1 MILAINIGNTNTVLG
16 CIDGSKCVFV
26 ERISTVKTKTEL
38 EYAIDIKNVLD
49 IYHIKKADLEGGIIS
64 SVVPQIT
71 MVVKAAVEKILK
83 KEVLIVGAGIKTG
96 LNIRIDNPAQLGS
109 DLVVGAVAGIAEY
122 PTPLLIFDMGTA
134 TTISVIDEHAEIL
147 GVVIFPGVRTSLNA
161 LTANAAQLLDVGV
174 EAPPDIIGTNTI
186 DSMKSGIVYG
196 TASMI
201 DGIIERMRERLGR
214 DLTVV
219 ATGGHS
225 AKITPYCRNQVIVNP
240 NLLLEG
246 LYKLY
251 KKNS

>member
-1 MILAINIGNTNTVLG
+1 MILAIDVGNTNIVVGAFDNDKLTF
-16 CIDGSKCVFV
+16 SA
-26 ERISTVKTKTEL
+26 RMSTDKNKL
-38 EYAIDIKNVLD
+38 ADEYAIDLKD
-49 IYHIKKADLEGGIIS
+49 IFALYGMDRPVTGAIIS
-64 SVVPQIT
+64 CVVPQLSDTVRAAIRT
-71 MVVKAAVEKILK
+71 AFKTEALVV
-83 KEVLIVGAGIKTG
+83 GPGIKTG
-96 LNIRIDNPAQLGS
+96 MNIRIDKASELGS
-109 DLVVGAVAGIAEY
+109 DIVADAVSAYASY
-122 PTPLLIFDMGTA
+122 PAPLLIFDMGTA

-161 LTANAAQLLDVGV
+161 RTANAAQLLDVGV

>member
-1 MILAINIGNTNTVLG
+1 MILAIDVGNTNIVVGAFDNDVLTF
-16 CIDGSKCVFV
+16 SA
-26 ERISTVKTKTEL
+26 RMSTDKNKL
-38 EYAIDIKNVLD
+38 ADEYAIDLKD
-49 IYHIKKADLEGGIIS
+49 IFALYGMDRPVTGTIIS
-64 SVVPQIT
+64 CVVPQLSDTVRAAIRT
-71 MVVKAAVEKILK
+71 AFKTEALVV
-83 KEVLIVGAGIKTG
+83 GPGIKTG
-96 LNIRIDNPAQLGS
+96 MNIRIDKASELGS
-109 DLVVGAVAGIAEY
+109 DIVADAVAAYAAY
-122 PTPLLIFDMGTA
+122 PAPLLIFDMGTA
-134 TTISVIDEHAEIL
+134 TTISVIDERAEIL
-147 GVVIFPGVRTSLNA
+147 GVIIFPGVRTSLNA

-214 DLTVV
+214 DMTVV

-225 AKITPYCRNQVIVNP
+225 ARIAPYCKNKVIVNP

>member
-1 MILAINIGNTNTVLG
+1 MILAIDVGNTNIVVGAFDNDVLTF
-16 CIDGSKCVFV
+16 SA
-26 ERISTVKTKTEL
+26 RMSTDKNKL
-38 EYAIDIKNVLD
+38 ADEYAIDLKD
-49 IYHIKKADLEGGIIS
+49 IFALYGMDRPVTGAIIS
-64 SVVPQIT
+64 CVVPQLSDTVRAAIRT
-71 MVVKAAVEKILK
+71 AFKTEALVVDKASE
-83 KEVLIVGAGIKTG
+83 
-96 LNIRIDNPAQLGS
+96 LGS
-109 DLVVGAVAGIAEY
+109 DIVADAVAAYAAY
-122 PTPLLIFDMGTA
+122 PAPLLIFDMGTA
-134 TTISVIDEHAEIL
+134 TTISVIDERAEIL
-147 GVVIFPGVRTSLNA
+147 GVIIFPGVRTSLNA

-214 DLTVV
+214 DMTVV

-225 AKITPYCRNQVIVNP
+225 ARIAPYCNNKVIVNP
-240 NLLLEG
+240 NLLLEA

>member
-1 MILAINIGNTNTVLG
+1 MILAIDVGNTNIVVGAFDNDKLTF
-16 CIDGSKCVFV
+16 SA
-26 ERISTVKTKTEL
+26 RMSTDKNKL
-38 EYAIDIKNVLD
+38 ADEYAIDLKD
-49 IYHIKKADLEGGIIS
+49 IFALYGMDRPVTGAIIS
-64 SVVPQIT
+64 CVVPQLSDTVRAAIRT
-71 MVVKAAVEKILK
+71 AFKTEALVV
-83 KEVLIVGAGIKTG
+83 GPGIKTG
-96 LNIRIDNPAQLGS
+96 MNIRIDKASELGS
-109 DLVVGAVAGIAEY
+109 DIVADAVSAYASY
-122 PTPLLIFDMGTA
+122 PAPLLIF
-134 TTISVIDEHAEIL
+134 EIL